1 MREKLKQYVDGLF
14 VQKRQTQQ
22 TQELHDEILQNSFD
36 RYDDAVARGLSP
48 EEAYRAAVDGI
59 GDLEPILREGAPA
72 GSRWNIAVAVGL
84 YIISVIPPIIGG
96 ELGGFGDL
104 LGPSLMFLLAAAA
117 TALLLGGGRAAT
129 PELGRRR
136 RLRALAIAL
145 YILCVIPTI
154 LTSDSGAVLQTVGTC
169 LMFLIAAG
177 ATVLIVLS
185 AGKHSGAPEEARAA
199 QPDVAA
205 NAAAPASTPAA
216 QPQAPKKS
224 LAWQIGTPLYWIAAA
239 LLFFAGC
246 SFGLWM
252 YAWLVFPLFGAL
264 SDLIVGC
271 VRMAKGGH
279 GGLRALTGLLW
290 LALLVCY
297 VFLTERTGAWLVTWL
312 VFPIGAALRGV
323 LSGIFELVR
332 GGKQ

>member
-117 TALLLGGGRAAT
+117 TALLLGGGRAPT

-185 AGKHSGAPEEARAA
+185 AGKHSGSGEDTV
-199 QPDVAA
+199 QTD
-205 NAAAPASTPAA
+205 AAPTQPSTPAA
-216 QPQAPKKS
+216 QPQTPKKS

-271 VRMAKGGH
+271 VRMAKGGR

-323 LSGIFELVR
+323 LSGIFELIR

>member
-1 MREKLKQYVDGLF
+1 MREKLKQYVDRLF
-14 VQKRQTQQ
+14 VQRRQTQQ

-48 EEAYRAAVDGI
+48 EEAYRTAVDGI

-72 GSRWNIAVAVGL
+72 GSRWNIAVAVCL

-96 ELGGFGDL
+96 ELGGFGEL

-154 LTSDSGAVLQTVGTC
+154 LTSDSGAVLQTAGTC

-177 ATVLIVLS
+177 ATMLIILS
-185 AGKHSGAPEEARAA
+185 AGKRPTVPAEESAA
-199 QPDVAA
+199 QPDSPR
-205 NAAAPASTPAA
+205 NAADTASAPA
-216 QPQAPKKS
+216 QAPKKS

-246 SFGLWM
+246 FFGLWR

-271 VRMAKGGH
+271 VRMAKGGR

-290 LALLVCY
+290 LALLVFY

-323 LSGIFELVR
+323 LSGIFELIG